1 MSVYKSYINTLIDNL
16 DLNESKPIELD
27 LVLDGGGF
35 KGSYL
40 LGSLLY
46 LNELEKK
53 NYIKINRISGSSI
66 GGILGTLFLLD
77 KLDEWDELYKK
88 IVDNFKKNMNLKCI
102 HSIIEDFAE
111 KLKNDDYTKL
121 NNKLFINYFDIQKKQ
136 EEVVSSFTSNKE
148 VVECLKYTSYL
159 PVITDGN
166 LHYNNKVDGA
176 RPHIFESRGSNERKI
191 LYIDL
196 NFIGKIKNFLN
207 TTSDKNGSG
216 RILKGIIDIH
226 EFFSEGEQ
234 TTMCSYVNNW
244 NLKDFGFHRFKE
256 FSWII
261 LIYAVTIMS
270 VIYKYLSPYLTE
282 SLFFNHLQNVLK
294 KLAIDIYIHV
304 VFI

>member
-16 DLNESKPIELD
+16 NLNESQPLELD
-27 LVLDGGGF
+27 LILDGGGF

-40 LGSLLY
+40 IGSLLY
-46 LNELEKK
+46 LYELEKK

-66 GGILGTLFLLD
+66 GALLGTLYLLER
-77 KLDEWDELYKK
+77 LDEWDDLYKE
-88 IVDNFKKNMNLKCI
+88 IVGDFKKTMNLKFV
-102 HSIIEDFAE
+102 HSVLENLCQ
-111 KLKNDDYTKL
+111 KLDENEYKKL
-121 NNKLFINYFDIQKKQ
+121 NNKLYLNYFDIEKKQ
-136 EEVVSSFTSNKE
+136 EEVVSSFNSNKE
-148 VVECLKYTSYL
+148 LVECLKYTSYL

-166 LHYNNKVDGA
+166 MHYNNKVDGA
-176 RPHIFESRGSNERKI
+176 RPYIFETRGSNEKKI

-207 TTSDKNGSG
+207 TSTDKNGSG

-244 NLKDFGFHRFKE
+244 KLKDYGFHRFKE
-256 FSWII
+256 LSWI
-261 LIYAVTIMS
+261 LVIYAVTLLS
-270 VIYKYLSPYLTE
+270 VIYRYLSPYINN
-282 SLFFNHLQNVLK
+282 SLIFNHVKNVLK
-294 KLAIDIYIHV
+294 KLAVDVYIHI